1 MSRLDEARTLIF
13 NKMCVEARNGWAC
26 DHRACAQANL
36 ALADLDA
43 GQFSEQVET
52 VLTNR
57 LCKAARSR
65 QTCGHPTCADIQ
77 KILVS
82 S

>member
-1 MSRLDEARTLIF
+1 MSRLDEARTLIL
-13 NKMCVEARNGWAC
+13 NKMCVHARNNRPC
-26 DHRACAQANL
+26 DHRACAEANL

-43 GQFSEQVET
+43 GQFSERAET

-57 LCKAARSR
+57 LCKAARSGES
-65 QTCGHPTCADIQ
+65 CGHPTCADIQ
-77 KILVS
+77 KILAS